1 MDATRRL
8 AQFTHDLQTG
18 GLPEATV
25 EASGRMALDT
35 VGAAIAGWN
44 LPGVRELRTIL
55 SQWGGGP
62 SRVWVGGER
71 LSPPAATLV
80 NSSMA
85 HALEYDDLHC
95 ELPIHS
101 GVVLVP
107 AVLAVAEAKPDV
119 QGADVAAALIAG
131 TEVMCRL
138 ARATN
143 SYFGD
148 AGFRGWNPSSVV
160 AGFGTAAAAARLLGL
175 DVDGIER
182 AMGLSYAQASGNQQ
196 CIEDG
201 GLVKRMQP
209 AMVAEAGVRAAW
221 LAQAGVTGAI
231 NAIEGKNGF
240 FAVYES
246 GDYDAAKLTDG
257 LGSRFEIDL
266 VGFKRYPICGMSH
279 PAVDAMRELIGENGF
294 GPDDVESVQVFGSKF
309 VKDMVGRAY
318 APGKNPEVDAQ
329 FSLSYCLAAVL
340 LTGNMRLTDLK
351 PEHTLSAERRAWADR
366 IPIHLEETLKG
377 KWTARVEVKLRDGRL
392 LTRTRDKA
400 GGQSDAPLS
409 TDELIAKFEDAN
421 TAGGSGMSAADARR
435 LADLLLDLPRLP
447 SVAGIC
453 DALVPAGAAGG
464 GVRRAG

>member
-1 MDATRRL
+1 MDATRRF
-8 AQFTHDLQTG
+8 AQFTHDLKIEDLST
-18 GLPEATV
+18 ETV
-25 EASGRMALDT
+25 NASGRMALDT
-35 VGAAIAGWN
+35 VGAAIAAWDK
-44 LPGVRELRTIL
+44 PGVRELRAIL
-55 SQWGGGP
+55 SQWGEGP
-62 SRVWVGGER
+62 SRVWIGGER

-101 GVVLVP
+101 GVVMVP
-107 AVLAVAEAKPDV
+107 AALAVAETLPDV
-119 QGADVAAALIAG
+119 NGAEVAPAIVAG
-131 TEVMCRL
+131 TEIMNRL

-148 AGFRGWNPSSVV
+148 AGFRGWNPSAVV

-209 AMVAEAGVRAAW
+209 AMVAEAGVRAAY
-221 LAQAGVTGAI
+221 LAAAGVTGAI

-240 FAVYES
+240 FAVYEA

-257 LGSRFEIDL
+257 LGATFEIDK

-279 PAVDAMRELIGENGF
+279 PAVDALRELMTEAGF
-294 GPDDVESVQVFGSKF
+294 GPDDVESIDVYGSKF
-309 VKDMVGRAY
+309 VKDMVGRPY
-318 APGKNPEVDAQ
+318 APGKNADVDAQ

-340 LTGNMRLTDLK
+340 LTGNMQLADLK
-351 PEHTLSAERRAWADR
+351 PELTLSAERRAWADR
-366 IPIHLEETLKG
+366 IPIHLEAALKG

-392 LTRTRDKA
+392 LTRTREKA
-400 GGQSDAPLS
+400 GGQSDTPLS
-409 TDELIAKFEDAN
+409 TDELIAKFADAN
-421 TAGGSGMSAADARR
+421 AAGGSGISASDARR
-435 LADLLLDLPRLP
+435 LADLLLDLPRLS
-447 SVAGIC
+447 SVKAIG
-453 DALVPAGAAGG
+453 DALAPSDTGAGAA
-464 GVRRAG
+464 RRAG